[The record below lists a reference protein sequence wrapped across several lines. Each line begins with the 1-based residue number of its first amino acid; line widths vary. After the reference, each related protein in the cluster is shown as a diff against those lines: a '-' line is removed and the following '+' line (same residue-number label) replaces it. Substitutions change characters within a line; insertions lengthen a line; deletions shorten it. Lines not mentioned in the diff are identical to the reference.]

1 MKYFSWALRFTWWLV
16 AAYIPIAQL
25 RFYQGY
31 RLAIACP
38 FNGDCYTQGS
48 EHLLGMEL
56 LFIGSALILWPQC
69 VWNLLLKPWLAHR
82 HAAN

>member
-1 MKYFSWALRFTWWLV
+1 MKYFLLVSRITWWLA

-38 FNGDCYTQGS
+38 SNGDCYTPGS

-56 LFIGSALILWPQC
+56 LFIGSAVILWPLC
-69 VWNLLLKPWLAHR
+69 IWYLMLKHWLAFR
-82 HAAN
+82 RAAY